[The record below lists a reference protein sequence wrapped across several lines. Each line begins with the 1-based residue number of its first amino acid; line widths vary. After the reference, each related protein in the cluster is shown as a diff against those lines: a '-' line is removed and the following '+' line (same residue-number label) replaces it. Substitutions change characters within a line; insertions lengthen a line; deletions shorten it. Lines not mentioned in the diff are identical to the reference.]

1 MSDNYRAE
9 GGESGPKRSGAFCCS
24 RRTWMVWPA
33 VLGGMVLLLL
43 FKERLDAQANRI
55 TQHQF
60 EELVDAG
67 QIAHATVA
75 YDAQNPAL
83 NKVAG
88 AYAKVENGAKREV
101 PFRTTVRLTPGLEQ
115 KLLSLPQVEPY
126 QPNTFLLSA
135 VWSVLPIVVIA
146 ALIWF
151 LFIRQIRFAAKSAP
165 GSAEVQAKALEQQS
179 RFDKILDKW
188 EEQARRMDAVLDK
201 MERDADGRG

>member
-1 MSDNYRAE
+1 MSDNYRVE
-9 GGESGPKRSGAFCCS
+9 SGGSGPKSSGAFRCS
-24 RRTWMVWPA
+24 RRTWMVWLA
-33 VLGGMVLLLL
+33 VLCGIVLLLL
-43 FKERLDAQANRI
+43 FKEGLETQADRI
-55 TQHQF
+55 TQHQL

-67 QIAHATVA
+67 QVVHATVA
-75 YDAQNPAL
+75 YDGQNPAL

-88 AYAKVENGAKREV
+88 TYAKVENGAKREV
-101 PFRTTVRLTPGLEQ
+101 PFRTTVRLTPSLEQ

-126 QPNTFLLSA
+126 QPNTFLLSV

-151 LFIRQIRFAAKSAP
+151 FFIRQIRLAAKSAP
-165 GSAEVQAKALEQQS
+165 GSAEVQARTLEQQS

-201 MERDADGRG
+201 MERDANGRG

>member
-1 MSDNYRAE
+1 
-9 GGESGPKRSGAFCCS
+9 
-24 RRTWMVWPA
+24 MVWLA
-33 VLGGMVLLLL
+33 VLCGIVLLL
-43 FKERLDAQANRI
+43 FVKGKTDAQADRI
-55 TQHQF
+55 TQHQL

-67 QIAHATVA
+67 QIVHAAVA

-88 AYAKVENGAKREV
+88 TYAKVENGARREV

-126 QPNTFLLSA
+126 QANTFLLSV

-151 LFIRQIRFAAKSAP
+151 FFIRRIRFAATSAL

-179 RFDKILDKW
+179 RFDTILDKW
-188 EEQARRMDAVLDK
+188 EEQTRRMDAVLDK
-201 MERDADGRG
+201 MERDANGRG